1 MRFPNNS
8 APGSHKL
15 NIRISRNKRQLDYQ
29 EHGGLTPLLCNTGN
43 IDFHHQINNQLEI
56 NPEHLRG
63 AWEHISVEPVRIKY
77 SPNGQNHPES
87 SLSICRKRRDSSI
100 IRMLFMWWKF
110 RLHSLVR
117 YTPHLSNPLTLQ
129 HLQIDWEM
137 GTNNTS
143 FFIWRFTIFKLNKSD
158 FKMWLNWFY
167 Q

>member
-43 IDFHHQINNQLEI
+43 IDFPHQINNQLEI

-63 AWEHISVEPVRIKY
+63 AWEHISVEPVKIKY

-87 SLSICRKRRDSSI
+87 SLSICPR
-100 IRMLFMWWKF
+100 
-110 RLHSLVR
+110 RLHNQNVVYVLGDSGR
-117 YTPHLSNPLTLQ
+117 LSNTLETFTDKLRDGKTIIHLPLFGVLQFPSLISQTLKC
-129 HLQIDWEM
+129 DW
-137 GTNNTS
+137 TD
-143 FFIWRFTIFKLNKSD
+143 FIR
-158 FKMWLNWFY
+158 
-167 Q
+167 QR